1 MNLIVG
7 LGNPG
12 RGYRFTRHNTGFLVI
27 DEVARRNGIALDQRR
42 YKTRFGRGLIK
53 EHEAILAKPLTFMN
67 LSGIAVGRIMKV
79 FHLGAKDL
87 IVIQDDVDI
96 DLGRIRIK
104 QGGGHGGHKGIE
116 SIQDILGD
124 SGFARIKVGIGRPEG
139 YKDVADYVLESFSDD
154 ERVLLREIIG
164 RAGESVE
171 TIIGEGVQAAMAR
184 FNEAAFVKN

>member
-1 MNLIVG
+1 LIIG

-12 RGYRFTRHNTGFLVI
+12 RRYRFTRHNTGFLVI

-42 YKTRFGRGLIK
+42 YKTRFGSGLIK

-67 LSGIAVGRIMKV
+67 LSGMGVSRIMKV

-96 DLGRIRIK
+96 DFGRIRIK

-154 ERVLLREIIG
+154 ERVPLRGIIG
-164 RAGESVE
+164 RAAESVE
-171 TIIGEGVQAAMAR
+171 TIVGEGVQAAMAR
-184 FNEAAFVKN
+184 FNWAVFVKN

>member
-12 RGYRFTRHNTGFLVI
+12 RKYRLTRHNTGFLVV
-27 DEVARRNGIALDQRR
+27 DELARRNGIGLEERR

-67 LSGIAVGRIMKV
+67 LSGLAVSRIMEA
-79 FHLGAKDL
+79 FNLAEEDL

-96 DLGRIRIK
+96 DFGRIKIR

-116 SIQDILGD
+116 SIQGVLGS
-124 SGFARIKVGIGRPEG
+124 SGFVRIKVGIGRPREHR
-139 YKDVADYVLESFSDD
+139 DLSDYVLEPFNDV
-154 ERVLLREIIG
+154 ERSLLREIVG
-164 RAGESVE
+164 RAAEA
-171 TIIGEGVQAAMAR
+171 IGMLLYEGVQKATAR
-184 FNEAAFVKN
+184 FN

>member
-12 RGYRFTRHNTGFLVI
+12 RKYRLTRHNTGFLVV
-27 DEVARRNGIALDQRR
+27 DELARRNGIGLEERR

-67 LSGIAVGRIMKV
+67 LSGLAVSRIMEA
-79 FHLGAKDL
+79 FNLAEKDL

-96 DLGRIRIK
+96 DFGRIKIR

-116 SIQDILGD
+116 SIQGVLGS
-124 SGFARIKVGIGRPEG
+124 SGFVRIKVGIGRPREPR
-139 YKDVADYVLESFSDD
+139 DLSDYVLEPFNDV
-154 ERVLLREIIG
+154 ERSLLSEIVG
-164 RAGESVE
+164 RAAEAIE
-171 TIIGEGVQAAMAR
+171 MLLHEGVQKAAAL
-184 FNEAAFVKN
+184 FN